1 MTCATDSGDTLINPM
16 FTELDTS
23 TCVIR
28 FVCHC
33 GQIHTRDLPA
43 DQLRQWSW
51 NLLRAGARVFD
62 GAQGDLDLA
71 WKD

>member
-1 MTCATDSGDTLINPM
+1 MTCTAGSEGVLINPM

-33 GQIHTRDLPA
+33 GQIHTRDLPEG
-43 DQLRQWSW
+43 DLRQWSW
-51 NLLRAGARVFD
+51 NLRRAGSRVFD